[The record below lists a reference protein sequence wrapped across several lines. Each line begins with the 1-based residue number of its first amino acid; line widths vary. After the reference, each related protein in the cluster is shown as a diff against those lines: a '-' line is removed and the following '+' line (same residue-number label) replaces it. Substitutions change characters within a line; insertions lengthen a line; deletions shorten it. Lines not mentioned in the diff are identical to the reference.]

1 MPVHQFS
8 IIRVRIKANVSNV
21 VVYLLTCLRKTVYPK
36 LLWSKPT
43 LVRPG
48 SSLIKKLF
56 HFKVCKISP
65 DMHVN
70 LVTKSKA
77 VNHLCCYKLQEN
89 ATWPSLYQP
98 CLSDKQA
105 PSKGKGLTKVTTQSD
120 FVCTVMLLIEIKF
133 VILQVDILCVYIT
146 WALYL
151 WGSNVSEIVVYLF
164 TCLLETA
171 CIKTNTLERKV
182 PYPNPR
188 KYTKDTGSFTTWYDK
203 VKIDVLSESTS
214 LGT

>member
-1 MPVHQFS
+1 MTFAVSTLLVKQASAVRRSRLTRRISRHKSDFIYTHANSAIRIQFVILRHLIMPVHQFS

-43 LVRPG
+43 LFRPG

-89 ATWPSLYQP
+89 AT
-98 CLSDKQA
+98 
-105 PSKGKGLTKVTTQSD
+105 
-120 FVCTVMLLIEIKF
+120 
-133 VILQVDILCVYIT
+133 
-146 WALYL
+146 
-151 WGSNVSEIVVYLF
+151 
-164 TCLLETA
+164 
-171 CIKTNTLERKV
+171 
-182 PYPNPR
+182 
-188 KYTKDTGSFTTWYDK
+188 
-203 VKIDVLSESTS
+203 
-214 LGT
+214 